1 MSCRHTGLG
10 KSFFY
15 PTLES
20 LCSSI
25 SNSRFKIQVDS
36 SIEALYQIWMEEQSS
51 LHLLVIWNED
61 PYVKKVD
68 YYFFGTRPFLE
79 NYDKNVTRFM
89 KDGIMTRIVTMIVA
103 WIQMIC
109 IKSENMSQ
117 DIFNIFQE
125 SEFKVPSNTVF
136 V

>member
-61 PYVKKVD
+61 PYVKKLD
-68 YYFFGTRPFLE
+68 YYFFGTRVRPFLE
-79 NYDKNVTRFM
+79 NYDKNVTIHSWEM
-89 KDGIMTRIVTMIVA
+89 GLWLES
-103 WIQMIC
+103 WIQMFC